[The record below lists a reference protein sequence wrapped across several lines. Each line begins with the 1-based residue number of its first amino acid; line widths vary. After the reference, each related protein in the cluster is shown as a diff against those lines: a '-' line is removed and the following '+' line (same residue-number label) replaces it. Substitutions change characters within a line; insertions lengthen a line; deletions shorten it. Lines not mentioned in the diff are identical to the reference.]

1 MDHTLLDNLSALG
14 FTEYEGRVYLALLH
28 EHPATGYQIS
38 VTAGIPR
45 SMVYEALGRL
55 DQRGAVLKSI
65 ERRATLYR
73 PVPPEQLLDRYQREQ
88 EQRLGALRRDL
99 QQMFT
104 QQEEELFWSIR
115 GRDAVLTYANQMLGE
130 AAQEILLVLCDA
142 DLADLRSQV
151 HAAAGRGI
159 QISALLTGVGEL
171 GVGQVLRHPPLESE
185 LQEVTTLLVLV
196 VDRKQVLIANSD
208 QETHATITN
217 NPDLVMIARQFI
229 WMELFTQ
236 RITAR
241 IGAELLSRLDPQDRL
256 IIESYASPQ

>member
-1 MDHTLLDNLSALG
+1 MDQAILDNLSALG

-73 PVPPEQLLDRYQREQ
+73 PVPPEQLLDRYQSEQ
-88 EQRLGALRRDL
+88 EQRLDDLRRDL
-99 QQMFT
+99 QQLFT
-104 QQEEELFWSIR
+104 KQDEELFWSIR
-115 GRDAVLTYANQMLGE
+115 GRNAVLTYASQMLEE
-130 AAQEILLVLCDA
+130 AKQEVLLVLCDP
-142 DLADLRSQV
+142 DLADLRIRIQE
-151 HAAAGRGI
+151 AAGRGI
-159 QISALLTGVGEL
+159 QISALLTGVAEL

-185 LQEVTTLLVLV
+185 LQELTNLLVLV

-217 NPDLVMIARQFI
+217 NPNLVMIARQFI

-241 IGAELLSRLDPQDRL
+241 LGAELLSRLEPQDRL
-256 IIESYASPQ
+256 ILEEYAAG